1 MLVYTSWWPRVAL
14 LRLRGCGSW
23 SCMQPTAHECVF
35 WCCCGCGL
43 QPHWSTAKE
52 LLVRSDG
59 KVRQLADHGEINM
72 DNPAT
77 LTDFIRR
84 TVSVRPEHRP
94 EASKRLRGHTPAASH

>member
-1 MLVYTSWWPRVAL
+1 M
-14 LRLRGCGSW
+14 
-23 SCMQPTAHECVF
+23 
-35 WCCCGCGL
+35 
-43 QPHWSTAKE
+43 
-52 LLVRSDG
+52 RSDG